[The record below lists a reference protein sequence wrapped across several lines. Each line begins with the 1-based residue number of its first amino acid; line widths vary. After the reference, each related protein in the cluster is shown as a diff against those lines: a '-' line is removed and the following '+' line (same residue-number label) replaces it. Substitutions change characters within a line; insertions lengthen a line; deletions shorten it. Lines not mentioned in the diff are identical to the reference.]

1 MYVKCQD
8 KTVREKER
16 NKRGTKQIEIIN
28 EMAIVSP
35 YLSMITVNIYALNS
49 LIERHGVA
57 E

>member
-16 NKRGTKQIEIIN
+16 NKRGTKQIENIN